1 MLNERERPEWV
12 LTLGRPLRME
22 RADSVSFLCV
32 VNSVTRGELLL
43 LSYSRCIHNQL
54 ALLSRMYQSDVRLL
68 SAYTF
73 DDMLGS
79 YRTIREYMK
88 THGADLNDS
97 NDPKLLR
104 IGPELF
110 ERAALACS

>member
-1 MLNERERPEWV
+1 MKGKV
-12 LTLGRPLRME
+12 YI
-22 RADSVSFLCV
+22 CV
-32 VNSVTRGELLL
+32 VHSATRGELLL
-43 LSYSRCIHNQL
+43 LGYSRRIHEQL
-54 ALLSRMYQSDVRLL
+54 QTLSRMYQSDVRLL

-79 YRTIREYMK
+79 YRTIREYMQS
-88 THGADLNDS
+88 HGVDLNDA

>member
-1 MLNERERPEWV
+1 MKGKV
-12 LTLGRPLRME
+12 
-22 RADSVSFLCV
+22 FLCV
-32 VNSVTRGELLL
+32 VHSATRGELLL
-43 LSYSRCIHNQL
+43 LSYSRRIHEQL
-54 ALLSRMYQSDVRLL
+54 AMMSRMYQSDVRLL

-79 YRTIREYMK
+79 YRTIREYMNS
-88 THGADLNDS
+88 HGVDLNDS

-104 IGPELF
+104 MGPELF